1 MTREIKLLKFL
12 GSSLFIGLV
21 MSSLFPAIAMDRND
35 IKSCYDF
42 AKINPESS
50 LTVESRHLFVAID
63 GTFTPDINI
72 KQSVHK
78 KVQMFLQPGDKITI
92 ITFSAYVKDFYTD
105 VLFSGRLDTDIA
117 NRDEVSKKN
126 LLVFDNC
133 MNKQTQFVKNKVDTY
148 IKNAFKPNDISVPKT
163 EIISTLS
170 QVIAPQIAAETE
182 GRKLLLLVSD
192 MVENSDLTS
201 VYSNNTV
208 KVIEP
213 EQEIQ
218 KVEKM
223 NMLADFLQADIYVIG
238 AGWVPQASKGFR
250 GSQVMVPLKQ
260 FWQKYFELS
269 NAQLKE
275 FGQPMLMMDL

>member
-1 MTREIKLLKFL
+1 M
-12 GSSLFIGLV
+12 GLI
-21 MSSLFPAIAMDRND
+21 MPSFFPAMAMDRND

-42 AKINPESS
+42 AKINSDKALIVPG
-50 LTVESRHLFVAID
+50 RNLFVAID
-63 GTFTPDINI
+63 GTFAPDINI

-78 KVQMFLQPGDKITI
+78 KVHMFLQPGDKITI

-117 NRDEVSKKN
+117 KRDEVSKKN
-126 LLVFDNC
+126 LLVFDSC

-201 VYSNNTV
+201 FYSNNTL

-223 NMLADFLQADIYVIG
+223 NMLADFLKADIYIIG
-238 AGWVPQASKGFR
+238 AGWVPQVSKGFR

-275 FGQPMLMMDL
+275 FGQPMLMMDM